1 MNKFPD
7 NGTRTIPHS
16 ELSAPL
22 LYESIVIVRF
32 FFFVKFL
39 FFFSFPLSFFL
50 VELSAARGNYSFFLL
65 YSHLFFSY
73 NIHDCDSIIG
83 N

>member
-32 FFFVKFL
+32 FFRKILVL
-39 FFFSFPLSFFL
+39 FFFSSFFL
-50 VELSAARGNYSFFLL
+50 FGRVKCSSRELFFLFTL
-65 YSHLFFSY
+65 FPSFFFSY